1 MAYIATNTGLQLA
14 ESSRVFEA
22 DAVILIDVDGSTFNS
37 KNVLIFYVGT
47 SRARLKLDV
56 ITKLSDEDCVD
67 ILKNNLEYTAKIKK
81 PKKELASALNAIG
94 SAENPQ

>member
-1 MAYIATNTGLQLA
+1 M
-14 ESSRVFEA
+14 
-22 DAVILIDVDGSTFNS
+22 
-37 KNVLIFYVGT
+37 
-47 SRARLKLDV
+47 KLDV

-94 SAENPQ
+94 SVENL